1 MLLKKWIFLCAM
13 CLLLT
18 ACGSQVIIEWVD
30 LIKWD
35 GKQYEAVYEVALAD
49 RSFIDK
55 EIGEV
60 NFKVADQIKRTS
72 YRFKDGDAAFH
83 EKGTKLYAIKGLDD
97 AIAVEDQ
104 SVINGYRIYMVR
116 DEAPPRRHF
125 DQVPLAQ
132 VKKIEFYTFSMEE
145 GNRKTA
151 SYTDPSDM
159 EAIQSILANSKLAP
173 SFEPNGD
180 TSRYDVLLYT
190 DEAIAF
196 QYGIQFDGTTYFWFP
211 ADKAILSNDIQQFIA
226 KD

>member
-1 MLLKKWIFLCAM
+1 MKKWICLCFM
-13 CLLLT
+13 CLLLLT

-60 NFKVADQIKRTS
+60 DFKVADHIKRTS

-104 SVINGYRIYMVR
+104 SVINGYRIYMIR
-116 DEAPPRRHF
+116 AEAPPRRNF
-125 DQVPLAQ
+125 DQVPLEE
-132 VKKIEFYTFSMEE
+132 VKKIEFYSSTEE

-151 SYTDPSDM
+151 SYTNQSDM
-159 EAIQSILANSKLAP
+159 ADLKAILVNSKPAP

-180 TSRYDVLLYT
+180 TNRYDVLLYT
-190 DEAIAF
+190 DDAIAF

-211 ADKAILSNDIQQFIA
+211 SENAILSNDIQQFIS

>member
-1 MLLKKWIFLCAM
+1 M
-13 CLLLT
+13 CLLLLT
-18 ACGSQVIIEWVD
+18 ACGSQVIIEWAD

-35 GKQYEAVYEVALAD
+35 GEQYEAVYEVALAD

-60 NFKVADQIKRTS
+60 DFKVADHIKRTS

-104 SVINGYRIYMVR
+104 SVINGYRIYMIR
-116 DEAPPRRHF
+116 DEAPLRRNF
-125 DQVPLAQ
+125 DQVPLEE
-132 VKKIEFYTFSMEE
+132 VKKIEFYASMEE

-151 SYTDPSDM
+151 SYTNQSDM
-159 EAIQSILANSKLAP
+159 AAIKAILVNSKPAP
-173 SFEPNGD
+173 SFEANWD
-180 TSRYDVLLYT
+180 KKRYDVLLYT
-190 DEAIAF
+190 DDAIAF

-211 ADKAILSNDIQQFIA
+211 SENAILSNDIQQFIS